1 MKLVSIFSFK
11 LIFSETYAHYNSFI
25 KNTLLIYLFIHP
37 EESIRW
43 SYFEKSQENSCGG
56 FSFLIKLQ
64 TPLHVFSCEFCEI
77 KNIYFVEKLRTA
89 ASEHPIY
96 IFFFVL
102 ILRQNRYLPLNSDHL
117 LGKQRTILWCRSQPS
132 KTSYLRFGDLFYF
145 LPFWI
150 WLQGIYSLLAHQHEK
165 LRQRMTTKTNFWNE
179 PAT

>member
-64 TPLHVFSCEFCEI
+64 APLHVFSFEFCEI

-89 ASEHPIY
+89 ASEHRIY

-102 ILRQNRYLPLNSDHL
+102 ILRQNRYLPLNSDRL
-117 LGKQRTILWCRSQPS
+117 LGKQRTMLRYRGQPS
-132 KTSYLRFGDLFYF
+132 KIYYSDLVIFFICCLLNTRWDCTRSLALANCSSTYF
-145 LPFWI
+145 
-150 WLQGIYSLLAHQHEK
+150 Q
-165 LRQRMTTKTNFWNE
+165 MTIIETLNLINC
-179 PAT
+179 